1 MPERAFLCRFWT
13 FVFLHQKQKTKGM
26 EHQKTSYD
34 TLPERIDYL
43 IQEISEIKNIL
54 INRIEKR
61 EEIPK
66 WLNKEQALK
75 YIQKQG
81 YKLSLS
87 KLYKLSA
94 TDNIPCH
101 RSGRNLYFF
110 AEELDKWLNNQI
122 EEEGKTSQNLSTQ
135 SIQLIIKSAQQR

>member
-1 MPERAFLCRFWT
+1 M
-13 FVFLHQKQKTKGM
+13 
-26 EHQKTSYD
+26 
-34 TLPERIDYL
+34 
-43 IQEISEIKNIL
+43 
-54 INRIEKR
+54 
-61 EEIPK
+61 
-66 WLNKEQALK
+66 QALK

-81 YKLSLS
+81 YKLSSS

>member
-1 MPERAFLCRFWT
+1 MPERAFLCPFKSWRT
-13 FVFLHQKQKTKGM
+13 LHQKQKTKGM

-54 INRIEKR
+54 MNRIEKR

-75 YIQKQG
+75 YIHKQG
-81 YKLSLS
+81 YKLSSS

-101 RSGRNLYFF
+101 RTGRNLYFF
-110 AEELDKWLNNQI
+110 AEELDKWLSDQI
-122 EEEGKTSQNLSTQ
+122 EEKTQ
-135 SIQLIIKSAQQR
+135 SIQLIIKSAQKR

>member
-1 MPERAFLCRFWT
+1 
-13 FVFLHQKQKTKGM
+13 M

-81 YKLSLS
+81 YKLIL
-87 KLYKLSA
+87 KAK
-94 TDNIPCH
+94 
-101 RSGRNLYFF
+101 
-110 AEELDKWLNNQI
+110 
-122 EEEGKTSQNLSTQ
+122 
-135 SIQLIIKSAQQR
+135 

>member
-75 YIQKQG
+75 YIQKPVS
-81 YKLSLS
+81 YTHLTLPTKL
-87 KLYKLSA
+87 
-94 TDNIPCH
+94 
-101 RSGRNLYFF
+101 
-110 AEELDKWLNNQI
+110 EV
-122 EEEGKTSQNLSTQ
+122 
-135 SIQLIIKSAQQR
+135 

>member
-13 FVFLHQKQKTKGM
+13 FVSLHQKQKTKGM

-66 WLNKEQALK
+66 YLSTENALAYLK
-75 YIQKQG
+75 KTG
-81 YKLSLS
+81 FPMS
-87 KLYKLSA
+87 KSQLYKLTS
-94 TDNIPCH
+94 C
-101 RSGRNLYFF
+101 GRMPFHKVVIHYCSFQKNLTNGV
-110 AEELDKWLNNQI
+110 K
-122 EEEGKTSQNLSTQ
+122 
-135 SIQLIIKSAQQR
+135 IKFKLYHMKKMSCNY

>member
-1 MPERAFLCRFWT
+1 MIQSCLNVPERAFLCPSKSCRT
-13 FVFLHQKQKTKGM
+13 LHQKQKTKGM

-54 INRIEKR
+54 MNRIEKR
-61 EEIPK
+61 EKIPK
-66 WLNKEQALK
+66 WLNKEQALR

-81 YKLSLS
+81 YKLSSS

-101 RSGRNLYFF
+101 RSGRNLYF
-110 AEELDKWLNNQI
+110 
-122 EEEGKTSQNLSTQ
+122 LS
-135 SIQLIIKSAQQR
+135 LIHI

>member
-1 MPERAFLCRFWT
+1 
-13 FVFLHQKQKTKGM
+13 M

-75 YIQKQG
+75 YIQNK
-81 YKLSLS
+81 
-87 KLYKLSA
+87 
-94 TDNIPCH
+94 DIN
-101 RSGRNLYFF
+101 
-110 AEELDKWLNNQI
+110 
-122 EEEGKTSQNLSTQ
+122 
-135 SIQLIIKSAQQR
+135 

>member
-1 MPERAFLCRFWT
+1 
-13 FVFLHQKQKTKGM
+13 M

-66 WLNKEQALK
+66 YLSTENALAYLK
-75 YIQKQG
+75 KTG
-81 YKLSLS
+81 FPMSKS
-87 KLYKLSA
+87 KLYKLTSYGR
-94 TDNIPCH
+94 IPFH
-101 RSGRNLYFF
+101 KSGNTLLFIP
-110 AEELDKWLNNQI
+110 EELDKWCESDIYADDEKHLN
-122 EEEGKTSQNLSTQ
+122 E
-135 SIQLIIKSAQQR
+135 LIINKTPKMSHKNK

>member
-1 MPERAFLCRFWT
+1 M
-13 FVFLHQKQKTKGM
+13 HQKQKLKGM

-54 INRIEKR
+54 MNRIEKR
-61 EEIPK
+61 EKIPK
-66 WLNKEQALK
+66 WLNKEQALR

-81 YKLSLS
+81 YKLSSS

-122 EEEGKTSQNLSTQ
+122 EEEDKTSQNLSTQ
-135 SIQLIIKSAQQR
+135 SIQLIIKSAQKR

>member
-1 MPERAFLCRFWT
+1 
-13 FVFLHQKQKTKGM
+13 M

-54 INRIEKR
+54 MNRIEKR

-66 WLNKEQALK
+66 WLNKEQALR

-81 YKLSLS
+81 YKLSSS
-87 KLYKLSA
+87 KFYKLSA

-122 EEEGKTSQNLSTQ
+122 EEEDKTSQNLSTQ
-135 SIQLIIKSAQQR
+135 SIQLIIKSAQKR

>member
-13 FVFLHQKQKTKGM
+13 FVSLHQKQKTKGM

-66 WLNKEQALK
+66 
-75 YIQKQG
+75 Y
-81 YKLSLS
+81 
-87 KLYKLSA
+87 
-94 TDNIPCH
+94 
-101 RSGRNLYFF
+101 
-110 AEELDKWLNNQI
+110 
-122 EEEGKTSQNLSTQ
+122 LSTENALAYLKKDRFSNEQ
-135 SIQLIIKSAQQR
+135 VPIV

>member
-1 MPERAFLCRFWT
+1 
-13 FVFLHQKQKTKGM
+13 M

-66 WLNKEQALK
+66 YLSTENALAYLK
-75 YIQKQG
+75 KTG
-81 YKLSLS
+81 FPMS
-87 KLYKLSA
+87 KSQLYKLTS
-94 TDNIPCH
+94 C
-101 RSGRNLYFF
+101 GRMPFHVARHSYIFLFTRNKKLTRNKL
-110 AEELDKWLNNQI
+110 LD
-122 EEEGKTSQNLSTQ
+122 
-135 SIQLIIKSAQQR
+135 R

>member
-1 MPERAFLCRFWT
+1 MCLNVPFYALSKVGELCPRNK
-13 FVFLHQKQKTKGM
+13 KQKVWNIKKQVM
-26 EHQKTSYD
+26 
-34 TLPERIDYL
+34 LPERIDYL

-81 YKLSLS
+81 YKLSSS

>member
-81 YKLSLS
+81 YKLE
-87 KLYKLSA
+87 
-94 TDNIPCH
+94 NPV
-101 RSGRNLYFF
+101 
-110 AEELDKWLNNQI
+110 
-122 EEEGKTSQNLSTQ
+122 
-135 SIQLIIKSAQQR
+135 

>member
-1 MPERAFLCRFWT
+1 MPFYAVLGTPYLCIINKKIT
-13 FVFLHQKQKTKGM
+13 DMEITKT
-26 EHQKTSYD
+26 TYD
-34 TLPERIDYL
+34 TLPGQIDYL

-54 INRIEKR
+54 MNRIEKR

-66 WLNKEQALK
+66 WLNKEQALR

-81 YKLSLS
+81 YKLSSS

-122 EEEGKTSQNLSTQ
+122 EEEDKTSQNLSTQ
-135 SIQLIIKSAQQR
+135 SIQLIIKSAQKR

>member
-1 MPERAFLCRFWT
+1 
-13 FVFLHQKQKTKGM
+13 M

-54 INRIEKR
+54 MNRIEKR

-66 WLNKEQALK
+66 WLNKEQALR

-81 YKLSLS
+81 YKLS
-87 KLYKLSA
+87 
-94 TDNIPCH
+94 
-101 RSGRNLYFF
+101 
-110 AEELDKWLNNQI
+110 
-122 EEEGKTSQNLSTQ
+122 
-135 SIQLIIKSAQQR
+135 

>member
-1 MPERAFLCRFWT
+1 M
-13 FVFLHQKQKTKGM
+13 
-26 EHQKTSYD
+26 
-34 TLPERIDYL
+34 
-43 IQEISEIKNIL
+43 
-54 INRIEKR
+54 NRIEKR
-61 EEIPK
+61 EKIPK
-66 WLNKEQALK
+66 WLNKEQALR

-81 YKLSLS
+81 YKLSSS

-122 EEEGKTSQNLSTQ
+122 EEEDKTSQNLSTQ
-135 SIQLIIKSAQQR
+135 SIQLIIKSAQKR

>member
-1 MPERAFLCRFWT
+1 
-13 FVFLHQKQKTKGM
+13 M

-54 INRIEKR
+54 MNRIEKR

-66 WLNKEQALK
+66 WLNKEQALR

-81 YKLSLS
+81 YKLRSS

-122 EEEGKTSQNLSTQ
+122 EEEDKTSQNLSTQ
-135 SIQLIIKSAQQR
+135 SIQLIIKSAQKR

>member
-66 WLNKEQALK
+66 YLSTENALAYLK
-75 YIQKQG
+75 KTG
-81 YKLSLS
+81 FPMSKS
-87 KLYKLSA
+87 KLYKLTSYGR
-94 TDNIPCH
+94 IPFH
-101 RSGRNLYFF
+101 KSGNTLLFIP
-110 AEELDKWLNNQI
+110 EELDKWCESDIYADDEKHLN
-122 EEEGKTSQNLSTQ
+122 K
-135 SIQLIIKSAQQR
+135 LIINKTPKMSHKNK

>member
-1 MPERAFLCRFWT
+1 
-13 FVFLHQKQKTKGM
+13 M

-81 YKLSLS
+81 YKLSAS

>member
-1 MPERAFLCRFWT
+1 
-13 FVFLHQKQKTKGM
+13 M

-81 YKLSLS
+81 YKL
-87 KLYKLSA
+87 
-94 TDNIPCH
+94 T
-101 RSGRNLYFF
+101 
-110 AEELDKWLNNQI
+110 
-122 EEEGKTSQNLSTQ
+122 
-135 SIQLIIKSAQQR
+135 